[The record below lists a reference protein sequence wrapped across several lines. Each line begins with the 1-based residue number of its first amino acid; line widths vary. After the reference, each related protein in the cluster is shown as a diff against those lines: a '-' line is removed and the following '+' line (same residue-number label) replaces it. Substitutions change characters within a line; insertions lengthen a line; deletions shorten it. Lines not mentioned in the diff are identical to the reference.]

1 MLRIIDVSGV
11 EIMGAIVTSLNLGN
25 RNGDVTMMRIGE
37 VNRANAEVHYYNR
50 KGKKDVDVPVLPEW
64 VAFAEEFLQHHP
76 DKANPEAFL
85 FWTYSKSGQ
94 KDRVQILA
102 RDFADVLIRAGLRD
116 PNAPKPLGAARR
128 TFDLCFHCIRRSL
141 NMACKLSNMQTDA
154 VKALL
159 SQEDDAT
166 NRQYDNFG
174 VREMRKQLYKAAG
187 KHELLEA
194 IEEEKEP
201 WMTLEDIMNVT
212 VYATNRLRAIRVNTE
227 AALPSTAPEISAVA
241 VTKES
246 NHEKE
251 S

>member
-1 MLRIIDVSGV
+1 
-11 EIMGAIVTSLNLGN
+11 MGAIVTSLNLGN

-37 VNRANAEVHYYNR
+37 VNRTNAEVHYYNK

-94 KDRVQILA
+94 KERVQMLA
-102 RDFADVLIRAGLRD
+102 MDFADILIRADLRD
-116 PNAPKPLGAARR
+116 PDAPKPFGVARR
-128 TFDLCFHCIRRSL
+128 TFDLSFHCIRRTL

-159 SQEDDAT
+159 SQENDAT
-166 NRQYDNFG
+166 NKQYDNFG

-201 WMTLEDIMNVT
+201 WMTLQDIMNVT
-212 VYATNRLRAIRVNTE
+212 VYATNKLRAIRVNTE
-227 AALPSTAPEISAVA
+227 KALPATAPEISALA

-246 NHEKE
+246 NHENA

>member
-1 MLRIIDVSGV
+1 
-11 EIMGAIVTSLNLGN
+11 
-25 RNGDVTMMRIGE
+25 
-37 VNRANAEVHYYNR
+37 
-50 KGKKDVDVPVLPEW
+50 
-64 VAFAEEFLQHHP
+64 
-76 DKANPEAFL
+76 
-85 FWTYSKSGQ
+85 
-94 KDRVQILA
+94 
-102 RDFADVLIRAGLRD
+102 
-116 PNAPKPLGAARR
+116 
-128 TFDLCFHCIRRSL
+128 
-141 NMACKLSNMQTDA
+141 MQTDA